1 MVEITHAQGFS
12 GCKKDSMSAVEFSFG
27 QKVKA
32 RTESYECVVT
42 GMIEYHRTIDPL
54 HYIQLI
60 EINLC
65 R

>member
-1 MVEITHAQGFS
+1 
-12 GCKKDSMSAVEFSFG
+12 MSAEEFSFG

-32 RTESYECVVT
+32 ESYERVVT

-65 R
+65 S

>member
-1 MVEITHAQGFS
+1 MHRGSQSVKRFQ
-12 GCKKDSMSAVEFSFG
+12 CQKMSAVEFSFG

-65 R
+65 S